1 MFFNYDNTVTIETAG
16 KNHFMS
22 AVWALADIVEGK
34 ALVEGG
40 CIRPIGRAC
49 KPLSEGLTLFLA
61 DDPGEAPDTDISI
74 IPFLSDDGRA
84 LLKIVCHSVQ
94 DDVSA
99 DVEEKTSG
107 REDAPLGDDE
117 EAIYDDDLPF

>member
-1 MFFNYDNTVTIETAG
+1 MNYNYDDTVTIKTSGKDHAG
-16 KNHFMS
+16 A

-34 ALVEGG
+34 AFVNDRCVQSIG
-40 CIRPIGRAC
+40 CGC
-49 KPLSEGLTLFLA
+49 KPLSEGITLYFA
-61 DDPGEAPDTDISI
+61 DDPNWVPDTYISI

-94 DDVSA
+94 DDVST